1 MARILIGNTKGP
13 KGDTGATGAAA
24 TVNVNPDTVTLD
36 YDQPAQVIN
45 TGTESAAVFR
55 FLIPKGAPAAGA
67 LDSIA
72 REYSPYATY
81 AVGQFVV
88 YNNVLWECIEEIDTP
103 EEWDITKWR
112 TTTITYV
119 LKNEV
124 ISKAVD
130 IVVPA
135 NGWVNYQQ
143 TVNVTGLIAAQNF
156 LIGLADTA
164 TEEMRDAAADA
175 IISVIGQSEGN
186 ITLKVNGI
194 VPEVDIPMQI
204 ITLW

>member
-24 TVNVNPDTVTLD
+24 TVDVDPNTITLD
-36 YDQPAQVIN
+36 PDQPASVEN

-55 FLIPKGAPAAGA
+55 FSIPKGVPAAGA

-81 AVGQFVV
+81 VVGSFVV
-88 YNNVLWECIEEIDTP
+88 HNNNLWECIEEIDEP

-112 TTTITYV
+112 ATTVSYV

-135 NGWVNYQQ
+135 NGWSNYQQ
-143 TVNVTGLIAAQNF
+143 TVNVTNLKAAQNF

-164 TEEMRDAAADA
+164 TEEMKDAAADA
-175 IISVIGQSEGN
+175 MIDVIGQAEGN
-186 ITLKVNGI
+186 ITLKVNGS

>member
-24 TVNVNPDTVTLD
+24 TVDVNPSTVTLD
-36 YDQPAQVIN
+36 YDQPARVEN
-45 TGTESAAVFR
+45 TGTTSAAEFR
-55 FLIPKGAPAAGA
+55 FFIPKGTPAAGA

-81 AVGQFVV
+81 AVGAFVV

-135 NGWVNYQQ
+135 NGWSNYQQ
-143 TVNVTGLIAAQNF
+143 TVSVLSLRAGQNF
-156 LIGLADTA
+156 IIGLADTA
-164 TEEMRDAAADA
+164 TEEMKDAASDA
-175 IISVIGQSEGN
+175 MIDVIGQAEGN
-186 ITLKVNGI
+186 ITLKVNGV
-194 VPEVDIPMQI
+194 VPAVDLPMQI